1 VQIADDTSY
10 QTLQMVQARPNKPF
24 PAKLW
29 ITTPKASINI
39 LDTHLKADVL
49 DADISRLL
57 GAVAVG
63 RSFKTKELTEIFKRK
78 KIILTVALCYD

>member
-1 VQIADDTSY
+1 
-10 QTLQMVQARPNKPF
+10 MVQARPNKPF

-29 ITTPKASINI
+29 IKTPKASINI

-63 RSFKTKELTEIFKRK
+63 SFKTKELAENFKRK
-78 KIILTVALCYD
+78 KIILTVALCSD